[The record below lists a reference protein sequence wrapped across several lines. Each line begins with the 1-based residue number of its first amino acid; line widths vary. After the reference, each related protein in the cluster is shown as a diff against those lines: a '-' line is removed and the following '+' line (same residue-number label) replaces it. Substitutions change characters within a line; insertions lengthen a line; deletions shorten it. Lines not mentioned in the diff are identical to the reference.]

1 MRKIK
6 LLTILLTI
14 TFLGAACTPGNLGV
28 TDDAGAWL
36 SLNRGE
42 NWQQKVLVF
51 ADHVSRKTMADI
63 DIHQLVF
70 SPQDNRKIFALS
82 REGGLWMTWNAG
94 NNWDLILP
102 SSAVNDL
109 AITPN
114 NGKIY
119 YVATGPSIAK
129 TENEGDIFKAVY
141 TSDQKTNE
149 ITSLAL
155 HPKNTNLLYAGTSS
169 GEILVSENAGVSWRV
184 VTKLSGI
191 IRRLAI
197 HPNAPDIMYAAV
209 GNTGLA
215 RSTDN
220 AKNWDYF
227 TEAFKEYNGAN
238 DYRDF
243 VLVPSGIVY
252 ASRYG
257 LLRSLN
263 QGRDWTNLPLLSSE
277 GNSNIYALAVNMNNP
292 LELYYGTRSTFYR
305 SVDGGFNW
313 IPRNLPSTRAATA
326 ILISPDS
333 ADKIYLGVSRIR

>member
-1 MRKIK
+1 MNKIK
-6 LLTILLTI
+6 IFLLILATV
-14 TFLGAACTPGNLGV
+14 FLGAACTPGNLSV
-28 TDDAGAWL
+28 TDDAGVWF

-42 NWQQKVLVF
+42 RWEQKVLVY
-51 ADHVSRKTMADI
+51 ADRVGRKTIADI
-63 DIHQLVF
+63 DIHQLVA
-70 SPQDNRKIFALS
+70 SPQDSRKIFALS
-82 REGGLWMTWNAG
+82 REGGLWMSWNAG

-109 AITPN
+109 LIQPN

-119 YVATGPSIAK
+119 YVAAGSSIVK
-129 TENEGDIFKAVY
+129 TENEGDTFKAVY

-155 HPKNTNLLYAGTSS
+155 HPKNTNLLYAGTVA
-169 GEILVSENAGVSWRV
+169 GEILISENAGVSWRV

-191 IRRLAI
+191 IRRLAV
-197 HPNAPDIMYAAV
+197 HPNAQETMYAAV
-209 GNTGLA
+209 GNSGLA
-215 RSTDN
+215 RSTDQG
-220 AKNWDYF
+220 KNWADF
-227 TEAFKEYNGAN
+227 TEEFREFNGAN

-263 QGRDWTNLPLLSSE
+263 QGRDWTSLPLLSGK
-277 GNSNIYALAVNMNNP
+277 GNSNIHTLAVNANNP
-292 LELYYGTRSTFYR
+292 LELYYGTKSTFYR

-313 IPRNLPSTRAATA
+313 IPRALPSTRAATA
-326 ILISPDS
+326 ILISPTS
-333 ADKIYLGVSRIR
+333 ADTIYLGVSRIR